1 MIYLIYMIYAYLSAT
16 GGEFSKFTAIT
27 HSLREAFKKKPFFVT
42 NVPLGGGFGVG
53 PCHKKTIASKS
64 CLSNFKHF

>member
-1 MIYLIYMIYAYLSAT
+1 MIYLMYAYLSAT

-42 NVPLGGGFGVG
+42 NVPLGGGVWSGSMSQ
-53 PCHKKTIASKS
+53 KKTIASKS
-64 CLSNFKHF
+64 FLSNF